1 MGIDHGLDPKVL
13 SDIMKVSSGGNWT
26 LEKYNPCPGVMENVP
41 SSKGYQGGF
50 MVDLMV
56 KDLGLSQEAALLSN
70 SSTPMGSLARS
81 LYVNHARQGNGH
93 RDFSS
98 IFEQFAPLKK

>member
-1 MGIDHGLDPKVL
+1 
-13 SDIMKVSSGGNWT
+13 
-26 LEKYNPCPGVMENVP
+26 
-41 SSKGYQGGF
+41 GF

-70 SSTPMGSLARS
+70 SSTPMGALARS
-81 LYVNHARQGNGH
+81 LYVNHAKQGNGK

-98 IFEQFAPLKK
+98 IFELFAQSEQIKNKG